1 MKPKADLNTHRLVQL
16 ALFVAIII
24 LMDITQIGYIVKPGM
39 SIALIV
45 IPVTVGAIVLGPAGG
60 AILGTVFGLT
70 SFAKCFGADATGV
83 LLLSLNP
90 IGTFIMTMLPR
101 FLMGWLTGL
110 IFKALKRIDKT
121 KGISYAV
128 ASLAGPALNTVLF
141 LSAMIIIFYNTDV
154 VQGMAASFNT
164 KNVLG
169 LVIAV
174 AGINALIE
182 IAVCF
187 IVGTAIAKTID
198 VFAERSGLK
207 TR

>member
-1 MKPKADLNTHRLVQL
+1 
-16 ALFVAIII
+16 
-24 LMDITQIGYIVKPGM
+24 
-39 SIALIV
+39 
-45 IPVTVGAIVLGPAGG
+45 
-60 AILGTVFGLT
+60 
-70 SFAKCFGADATGV
+70 
-83 LLLSLNP
+83 
-90 IGTFIMTMLPR
+90 
-101 FLMGWLTGL
+101 MGWLTGL

-128 ASLAGPALNTVLF
+128 ASLAGPA
-141 LSAMIIIFYNTDV
+141 SAMIIIFYNTDV